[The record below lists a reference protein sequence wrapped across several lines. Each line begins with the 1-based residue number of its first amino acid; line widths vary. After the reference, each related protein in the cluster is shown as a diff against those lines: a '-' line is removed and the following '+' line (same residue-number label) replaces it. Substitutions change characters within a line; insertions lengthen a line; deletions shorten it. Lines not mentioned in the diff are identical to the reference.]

1 MNSILRILALLL
13 VIVAA
18 GIIAYT
24 IGKRAGQSE
33 TRTELIQNYTFVKEI
48 AELASLEVGGTT
60 TFRSSNIGSD
70 DNGVLGAFKKGLFEN
85 SVSLTVPFTAK
96 YGVDLSRDSVRILPE
111 GDSVLRLQL
120 PAPRLL
126 SYELHLDRIDA
137 QQRTGLIYF
146 EREPMKQALYK
157 KLYAN
162 SRAEMVNNPTYLNRT
177 QDQICRILQ
186 GYYRA
191 AKMRV
196 VCAFGERR
204 VRAD

>member
-1 MNSILRILALLL
+1 MLRTLAILI
-13 VIVAA
+13 IVLAA

-24 IGKRAGQSE
+24 LGKRAGRGE

-48 AELASLEVGGTT
+48 AELASLEVGGST
-60 TFRSSNIGSD
+60 TFKSSNIGSD
-70 DNGVLGAFKKGLFEN
+70 DNGILGSIRKGLFEN
-85 SVSLTVPFTAK
+85 SVSVTVPFTAK

-111 GDSVLRLQL
+111 GDSVLRLRL
-120 PAPRLL
+120 PAPKLL

-146 EREPMKQALYK
+146 ENEPMKQAIYK

-162 SRAEMVNNPTYLNRT
+162 SRAEMVANQTYLNRT

-191 AKMRV
+191 AKMQV
-196 VCAFGERR
+196 VCEFGKSV
-204 VRAD
+204 VRAE